1 MKDKKIR
8 LRKLKEAIYI
18 VALLTNFGLSSY
30 AIKGIN
36 DIKNERKKEIPL
48 EDQEL
53 AEVREIPIEGE
64 ETAEV
69 EENIESKNTLSIT
82 REEAEKLFMEGKIDE
97 MGRPYQLN
105 STSNPGVTVRTIYV
119 DDKQYLVDASDI
131 CHVYLAD
138 YTSYSGSY
146 YDIYKDLDYYV
157 VLKNGMYYFINAN
170 DFTIILGDM
179 DYHSGEYYLSNYDCK
194 RGGLDDYSEYS
205 GYVMEVVSDGIRYL
219 VDAEDSTKIIASGY
233 ESVTEEYDKIIFTY
247 PDGNEQVLS
256 KEDLLITKSD
266 ILTKIRKK

>member
-82 REEAEKLFMEGKIDE
+82 REEAEKLFMEEI
-97 MGRPYQLN
+97 GR
-105 STSNPGVTVRTIYV
+105 
-119 DDKQYLVDASDI
+119 A
-131 CHVYLAD
+131 HV
-138 YTSYSGSY
+138 
-146 YDIYKDLDYYV
+146 
-157 VLKNGMYYFINAN
+157 
-170 DFTIILGDM
+170 
-179 DYHSGEYYLSNYDCK
+179 
-194 RGGLDDYSEYS
+194 
-205 GYVMEVVSDGIRYL
+205 
-219 VDAEDSTKIIASGY
+219 
-233 ESVTEEYDKIIFTY
+233 
-247 PDGNEQVLS
+247 
-256 KEDLLITKSD
+256 
-266 ILTKIRKK
+266 